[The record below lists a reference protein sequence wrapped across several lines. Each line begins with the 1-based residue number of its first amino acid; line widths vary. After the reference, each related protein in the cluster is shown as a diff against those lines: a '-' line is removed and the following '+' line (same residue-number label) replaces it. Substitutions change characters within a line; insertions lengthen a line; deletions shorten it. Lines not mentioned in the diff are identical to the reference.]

1 MRKKYVIIILI
12 VFTLCIIGYIKSSS
26 NLKNYL
32 NSGTLIDSN
41 AKDIMP
47 SLDDLPEYQNIT
59 YKYTHKSMFFFESH
73 SVALI
78 VKYED
83 ETYKREKDKLAE
95 KYTFLNKKVNFRS
108 DESIYLIPEYE
119 FSVNSY
125 NFKVV
130 DRSEKSN
137 TQFPKSFGMIGI
149 SEEKKSIAYLYFY
162 DKDLDFIGGEN
173 DKAPMANFVK
183 DYFKYDF

>member
-1 MRKKYVIIILI
+1 MRKKYLIIIFI
-12 VFTLCIIGYIKSSS
+12 VFILCMTIYIKSSS

-32 NSGTLIDSN
+32 NSGTPIDSN

-47 SLDDLPEYQNIT
+47 SLDDLPKYQNIA

-78 VKYED
+78 VNYDD

-95 KYTFLNKKVNFRS
+95 KYTFLNKKVGFRFDKS
-108 DESIYLIPEYE
+108 RYLIPEYE

-130 DRSEKSN
+130 DRNEKSN

-162 DKDLDFIGGEN
+162 DTDLDSIGRED
-173 DKAPMANFVK
+173 DKSPMADFVK